1 MITKYIN
8 KGLLLSSAVFFL
20 ASCSPDTIDGDGNGL
35 TQPAVDASFTVTKTS
50 ENRYH
55 LKAVNDNYINFI
67 NSQWNIDYD
76 GFNNGKNE
84 LDIFLPDAG
93 TYVVQRNTAGIGG
106 QIGGTASQT
115 IVVPTSDP
123 VAGNIIQ
130 GGRFDTPA
138 EVAKWTIHPISP
150 TKAQWVFT
158 NDGNGNGYATIVAS
172 GGNQQAFYQAVHVEA
187 GQKYSIDMVASSA
200 TALQDAWFEVYMLNS
215 IPAPGGDVSGTI
227 YRNINT
233 WDGCGKAAFG
243 GKVSGIGCNNDK
255 NSGIYTATATGTVYL
270 FIKCGGEKVSSL
282 SVDKVELRKTT

>member
-20 ASCSPDTIDGDGNGL
+20 ASCTPDTIDDEGNGL
-35 TQPAVDASFTVTKTS
+35 TQTATADASFTVTKTS

-55 LKAVNDNYINFI
+55 LKAVNDNNINFI

-84 LDIFLPDAG
+84 IDIFFPDAG
-93 TYVVQRNTAGIGG
+93 TYTIQRNTVGIGG
-106 QIGGTASQT
+106 QVAGTANQT
-115 IVVPTSDP
+115 IVVPTADP

-130 GGRFDTPA
+130 GGRFDTPD
-138 EVAKWTIHPISP
+138 EIAKWTILPISS
-150 TKAQWVFT
+150 TGAQWVFA
-158 NDGNGNGYATIVAS
+158 NGKATIVAS
-172 GGNQQAFYQAVHVEA
+172 NSNQQAFYQAVNVVA

-200 TALQDAWFEVYMLNS
+200 TALEDTWFEVYMLNS
-215 IPAPGGDVSGTI
+215 LPAPGNDVTGTV

-233 WDGCGKAAFG
+233 WDGCGKTAFG
-243 GKVSGIGCNNDK
+243 GKVSTIGCNTSK
-255 NSGIYTATATGTVYL
+255 NGGVYTATATGTVYL
-270 FIKCGGEKVSSL
+270 VIKCGGKTVNSL